1 MSGKAMA
8 RAFDD
13 AVLLAQDC
21 AVRCEPPL
29 QPEGDLSSPGIA
41 AALLLGAGQWASTP
55 PAAGAPPQQAVAHP
69 LAPAAADAASSSQAL
84 QPVVLQS
91 LSLWVA
97 PADGGYPHQCGRHP
111 CQRPACHSLPS
122 NPRAQCSLCI

>member
-8 RAFDD
+8 RGFDNT
-13 AVLLAQDC
+13 VHLAQDC

-41 AALLLGAGQWASTP
+41 AALLLGAGQWASSP
-55 PAAGAPPQQAVAHP
+55 PAAAVPPQQVVTHS
-69 LAPAAADAASSSQAL
+69 LAPAAADAASSSQAP

-97 PADGGYPHQCGRHP
+97 PADGGYPHQC
-111 CQRPACHSLPS
+111 
-122 NPRAQCSLCI
+122 